1 MFPFQS
7 LKTSQQL
14 LDLLIIESRLAT
26 RIIGRPSGSKNE
38 LWEQIDST
46 NSRALLLAQ
55 EGAPEGVLVLAHSQT
70 AGRGRLGRKWIS
82 PKGAGLYLSVLLRP
96 ERLRAGLPL
105 ITIASGLAAAM
116 AVEITTGVKLQL
128 KWVNDL
134 VLQGCKVGGILAELQ
149 SQPPTNKTEA
159 AGFHQALVVG
169 IGINISSKGVD
180 LPQELSGKV
189 QWLEDIAQQPVDR
202 NLLVSQIAYELE
214 QALNLIWAGKT
225 GSILDAW
232 RCYSATLGETVKAE
246 VGDSIVEGL
255 AVDITDS
262 GALLV
267 KTSTGTQEL
276 YAGEVSIR
284 RSDGSYC

>member
-1 MFPFQS
+1 

-14 LDLLIIESRLAT
+14 LDLSIIESCLAT

-46 NSRALLLAQ
+46 NSRALVLAQ
-55 EGAPEGVLVLAHSQT
+55 EGAAEGVLVLAHSQN
-70 AGRGRLGRKWIS
+70 AGRGRLGRRWLS

-96 ERLRAGLPL
+96 ERLMAGLPL

-116 AVEITTGVKLQL
+116 AVEITTGIRLQL

-134 VLQGCKVGGILAELQ
+134 VSQGRKVGGILAELQ
-149 SQPPTNKTEA
+149 TQPLTNKSEV

-169 IGINISSKGVD
+169 IGINISSKGVE

-189 QWLEDIAQQPVDR
+189 QWLEDIAPQSVDR

-214 QALNLIWAGKT
+214 QALNLIWAGQT
-225 GSILDAW
+225 SAILDAW

-246 VGDSIVEGL
+246 VGDSMIEGL

-267 KTSTGTQEL
+267 KTTSGMHEL
-276 YAGEVSIR
+276 HAGEVSIR